1 MKNSRNVWT
10 IAGIA
15 ASVLC
20 LSGYTAFKLGEYTEN
35 DNMIIVTEAP
45 NKSGSSIVE
54 TTLIFT
60 SEIAQEPTT
69 LTVTE
74 PTTERLWININ
85 TADKHELMQ
94 LDGIG
99 DVLADNIISYRDEIG
114 EFRNIEELMLVEGIG
129 ETRFSAIRDYIYVE
143 NPVYPEVTE
152 STTATE
158 PPTEIISTTVTE
170 TTTEPQLTLEEIA
183 PIDINTATI
192 EELMLLPYVDEEIAN
207 KIIELR
213 NAIGGYSHPYELLYV
228 EELEQ
233 NQVAEIID
241 FVTVVQ

>member
-20 LSGYTAFKLGEYTEN
+20 LSGYTAFKLGEHTEN
-35 DNMIIVTEAP
+35 DNMIIVTETP
-45 NKSGSSIVE
+45 NRSGSAITE
-54 TTLIFT
+54 ATFIFT
-60 SEIAQEPTT
+60 SENAQEATT
-69 LTVTE
+69 LPATE

-85 TADKHELMQ
+85 TAAVHEFMR

-99 DVLADNIISYRDEIG
+99 EVLADNIISYRDETG

-129 ETRFSAIRDYIYVE
+129 ETKFAAIRDYVYVE

-152 STTATE
+152 PTTVTE
-158 PPTEIISTTVTE
+158 PPTEIIVTTVTE
-170 TTTEPQLTLEEIA
+170 ATTEPQLTLEDVA

-192 EELMLLPYVDEEIAN
+192 EELMLLPHVDEEIAD

-213 NAIGGYSHPYELLYV
+213 NAIGGYSHPYELLYI
-228 EELEQ
+228 EDLEQ
-233 NQVAEIID
+233 IQVADIID